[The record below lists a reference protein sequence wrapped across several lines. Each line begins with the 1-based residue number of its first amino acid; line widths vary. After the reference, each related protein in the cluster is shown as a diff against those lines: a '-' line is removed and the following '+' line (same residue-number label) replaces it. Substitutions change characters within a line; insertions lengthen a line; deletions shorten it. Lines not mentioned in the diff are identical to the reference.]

1 MGLSA
6 DDLWKLHVEVGEA
19 LVVKLVAEK
28 DVLEERLRQLKA
40 KPSLERRIAT
50 SERWQYPPVFPIQMT
65 RRKRGP
71 GAASSHGGRN
81 SGREKRWTIFESRWP
96 RSSVA
101 ARLASKKQKN
111 ARRRPSVEEAGCVK
125 AAQPETY
132 RAWASRRLQPGELA
146 L

>member
-71 GAASSHGGRN
+71 GAASSHGGLPRN
-81 SGREKRWTIFESRWP
+81 SGRGKKMDDFRIEMAAECRRK
-96 RSSVA
+96 
-101 ARLASKKQKN
+101 ARLQETKK
-111 ARRRPSVEEAGCVK
+111 RPKAVSVEEAGCVK
-125 AAQPETY
+125 ATFAPG
-132 RAWASRRLQPGELA
+132 RLNLCSSGGRP
-146 L
+146 